1 MVKLQQFFQLK
12 FSSDRLK
19 KSKYNID
26 ISLDDARKNSEVISV
41 NNSELLRALFRLKK
55 TEFNQKELNSLFFL
69 RNKTRKLENNEE
81 NHKLLLETNEKI
93 EKILFIEDLVSIK
106 FTNKVHY
113 TAILNRKG
121 FYINGTKFV
130 PFMASAGMIR
140 KNTALFVNNNLKDRL
155 MDVLEN
161 DRNTETPMAAA
172 KFGAYF
178 SLYSSSTLPVSF
190 PRFAVVADTEIETLR
205 RVDFVTYMGVDE
217 DDNVTEKD
225 YIIKANAFDGQ
236 GLISPSLAAQWSAE
250 LELDYTFSNAIIRA
264 PFLKGL
270 VTVFDF
276 HLFSASVA
284 NTKYFTD
291 VYGDTQNINDIDL
304 IISESMFK
312 LWNAYDNTETYIN
325 SCHKNKLG
333 FGIAKVSPKTERS
346 YSRTSYQFLQIL
358 NLNDVDVANLCE
370 PTINWVRDISGG
382 DADAMILYATGEN
395 GFEPKDFNRMDI
407 TTKAILLN
415 PELARDRYIQSK
427 FIKTIEKKKKES
439 YMGSLLLNAN
449 YSFMIS
455 DPYYQAVKV
464 FNLNIAPLLK
474 DGEHYCEY
482 WQNKG
487 LETVGAIRSPI
498 VHHSEFNILH
508 LQNRDDTR
516 FWYQHIHS
524 GVIFPAN
531 GIGID
536 CAIHGGA
543 DNDGDLVCTINNST
557 MIKGKISGL
566 SIVYESTKAEKVKVD
581 ARDDRKQVEGQLNG
595 HNSKVGFSTNIS
607 SSLYC
612 LLEEFPLG
620 SPERDVILKRLKIG
634 RVIQGEIIDSVK
646 GLKAPPF
653 RNHWTKYKRITD
665 DMSPEEKEKW
675 IFNNE
680 ILCQIRPA
688 FFRFLYPHYMSKYN
702 KEIKKYDIYSL
713 GVFGKD
719 FLEISSSP
727 TRSDDENK
735 IVDLYKHKS
744 FFLDNNSVVNKISRY
759 MRGNLG
765 MVDKYSSTSS
775 KAFDYRL
782 LLDKNIKEPDIYKL
796 AKMKE
801 YLQHYKSF
809 KRGMWHDTENSYAN
823 LDAFASYLKKECYIN
838 ISSNDMELATYAVLT
853 TYADEVSMVEFAWKL
868 FPAGILGNIQSN
880 SFRVIKIPV
889 ADPLGEIEYLW
900 NRYSIKEFSL
910 EEIYAN

>member
-1 MVKLQQFFQLK
+1 
-12 FSSDRLK
+12 
-19 KSKYNID
+19 
-26 ISLDDARKNSEVISV
+26 LDEARKNSEVISV
-41 NNSELLRALFRLKK
+41 NFSELIRALFRYNKVD
-55 TEFNQKELNSLFFL
+55 FSQNSLNSLFIQ
-69 RNKTRKLENNEE
+69 RNYIRKQENNEK
-81 NHKLLLETNEKI
+81 NHQLLLEINEKI
-93 EKILFIEDLVSIK
+93 EKTLFIEDLISVE
-106 FTNKVHY
+106 FTNKAHY
-113 TAILNRKG
+113 LAILNKKG
-121 FYINGTKFV
+121 FYVNGTKFV

-140 KNTALFVNNNLKDRL
+140 KNTALFINNNIKHPL
-155 MDVLEN
+155 MDILEN
-161 DRNTETPMAAA
+161 GRNENTAMVAA

-190 PRFAVVADTEIETLR
+190 PKFAVIPDVEIETLR
-205 RVDFVTYMGVDE
+205 RVDLVTYKGLDE
-217 DDNVTEKD
+217 DDDVTETD
-225 YIIKANAFDGQ
+225 YTMKANAFDGQ
-236 GLISPSLAAQWSAE
+236 GLISPRLAEKWSDE
-250 LELDYTFSNAIIRA
+250 LKLGYIFSNAILRA

-276 HLFSASVA
+276 EYFGNSVA
-284 NTKYFTD
+284 KTKYFTD
-291 VYGDTQNINDIDL
+291 IYGNTQNIEEVDL

-312 LWNAYDNTETYIN
+312 LWSAYESTEVYVEN
-325 SCHKNKLG
+325 CHKNKLG
-333 FGIAKVSPKTERS
+333 FGIAKINPKAERS
-346 YSRTSYQFLQIL
+346 FSRTSYQFLQVL
-358 NLNDVDVANLCE
+358 NLNDVDIANLCE

-382 DADAMILYATGEN
+382 SAEAMLLYATGEN
-395 GFEPKDFNRMDI
+395 PFEPKDFESLDVV
-407 TTKAILLN
+407 TKALLLN
-415 PELARDRYIQSK
+415 PELARDRYIQAR

-439 YMGSLLLNAN
+439 YMGSLLINAN

-455 DPYYQAVKV
+455 DPYYQAVKM
-464 FNLNIAPLLK
+464 FNLSLPPLLN

-482 WQNKG
+482 WKNKG
-487 LETVGAIRSPI
+487 VNKVGAIRSPI
-498 VHHSEFNILH
+498 VHHSEFNILN
-508 LQNRDDTR
+508 LQNKNCTN
-516 FWYQHIHS
+516 FWYKHIHS

-543 DNDGDLVCTINNST
+543 DNDGDLICTINNPT
-557 MIKGKISGL
+557 LIKAKIAGL
-566 SIVYESTKAEKVKVD
+566 PIVYESTKSEKVTVD
-581 ARDDRKQVEGQLNG
+581 ARDDHKQVEGQLNG
-595 HNSKVGFSTNIS
+595 YNSKVGFATNIS

-612 LLEEFPLG
+612 LLEEFPVG
-620 SPERDVILKRLKIG
+620 SPEREVILKRLKIG

-646 GLKAPPF
+646 GLKVPPF
-653 RNHWTKYKRITD
+653 RNHWTKYKRVTD

-675 IFNNE
+675 IFNNK

-735 IVDLYKHKS
+735 IIELYKHKS

-765 MVDKYSSTSS
+765 VVDKYSSMSS
-775 KAFDYRL
+775 KGFDYKA
-782 LLDKNIKEPDIYKL
+782 LLDKNIKNIDVYKL
-796 AKMKE
+796 MKMKE

-823 LDAFASYLKKECYIN
+823 LDSFISYLKKECYNN

-853 TYADEVSMVEFAWKL
+853 TYADEISMVEFAWKL
-868 FPAGILGNIQSN
+868 FPSGILGNIQSN
-880 SFRVIKIPV
+880 SSGVIRMPV
-889 ADPLGEIEYLW
+889 ADSSGEIKYLW
-900 NRYSIKEFSL
+900 NGYSIKEFSL